1 MSNLKVCV
9 YCASSKQC
17 DPAYLDAAER
27 LGRHLARHQATLVYG
42 GGGAGAMARLAEGAL
57 SAGGTAIGIIPRFM
71 VELEWGHKQL
81 TEMRIVEDMRE
92 RKHQMLE
99 GADAVVALPGGCGT
113 LEELFETMTLK
124 RLGRYLGPIILV
136 NTRGFYDRVVAA
148 LEHCIAETIHGHPAP
163 GHVDGRERTGRSSG
177 SHPNRAALERRESQ
191 LCGAVTGSLPCCLPP
206 SAFNAFCQHAPKN

>member
-1 MSNLKVCV
+1 MHSLKVCV
-9 YCASSKQC
+9 YCASSQQC

-27 LGRHLARHQATLVYG
+27 LGRHLAGHQATLVYG

-57 SAGGTAIGIIPRFM
+57 GAGGKAIGIIPRFM

-81 TEMRIVEDMRE
+81 TELHIVEDMRE
-92 RKHQMLE
+92 RKRRMLD

-113 LEELFETMTLK
+113 LEELFEAITLK

-148 LEHCIAETIHGHPAP
+148 LEHCIAEHFMDARHRDIWTVVNDPEDVMGAIQTAP
-163 GHVDGRERTGRSSG
+163 RWSAE
-177 SHPNRAALERRESQ
+177 NRNF
-191 LCGAVTGSLPCCLPP
+191 AVL
-206 SAFNAFCQHAPKN
+206 

>member
-1 MSNLKVCV
+1 MANLKVCV

-17 DPAYLDAAER
+17 DTAYLDAADR
-27 LGRHLARHQATLVYG
+27 LGRHLARHQVTLVYG

-57 SAGGTAIGIIPRFM
+57 GAGGKAIGIIPRFM

-81 TEMRIVEDMRE
+81 TELHIVEDMRE
-92 RKHQMLE
+92 RKRRMLD

-113 LEELFETMTLK
+113 LEELFEAITLK

-148 LEHCIAETIHGHPAP
+148 LEHCIAEHFMDARHRDIWTVVNEPEDVMGAIQTAP
-163 GHVDGRERTGRSSG
+163 RWSAE
-177 SHPNRAALERRESQ
+177 NRNF
-191 LCGAVTGSLPCCLPP
+191 AVL
-206 SAFNAFCQHAPKN
+206 

>member
-1 MSNLKVCV
+1 MHSLKVCV
-9 YCASSKQC
+9 YCASSQQC

-27 LGRHLARHQATLVYG
+27 LGRHLAGHQATLVYG

-57 SAGGTAIGIIPRFM
+57 GAGGKAIGIIPRFM

-81 TEMRIVEDMRE
+81 TELHIVEDMRE
-92 RKHQMLE
+92 RKRRMLD

-113 LEELFETMTLK
+113 LEELFEAITLK

-148 LEHCIAETIHGHPAP
+148 LEHCIAEHFMDARHRDIWTVVNEPEDVMGAIQTAP
-163 GHVDGRERTGRSSG
+163 RWSAE
-177 SHPNRAALERRESQ
+177 NRNF
-191 LCGAVTGSLPCCLPP
+191 AVL
-206 SAFNAFCQHAPKN
+206 

>member
-1 MSNLKVCV
+1 MANLKVCV

-17 DPAYLDAAER
+17 DAAFLEAAER
-27 LGRHLARHQATLVYG
+27 LGRHLAHHQATLVYG

-57 SAGGTAIGIIPRFM
+57 GAGGTAIGVIPRFM

-92 RKHQMLE
+92 RKHRMLE

-113 LEELFETMTLK
+113 LEELFEAMTLK
-124 RLGRYLGPIILV
+124 RLGQYLGPIILV

-148 LEHCIAETIHGHPAP
+148 LEHCIGEHFMDPRHRDMWTMVNEPEEVLEAIQTAPRWSAE
-163 GHVDGRERTGRSSG
+163 
-177 SHPNRAALERRESQ
+177 NRNF
-191 LCGAVTGSLPCCLPP
+191 AVP
-206 SAFNAFCQHAPKN
+206 

>member
-1 MSNLKVCV
+1 MANLKVCV
-9 YCASSKQC
+9 YCASSQQC

-27 LGRHLARHQATLVYG
+27 LGRHLARHQVTLVYG
-42 GGGAGAMARLAEGAL
+42 GGGAGAMAQPRGMARW
-57 SAGGTAIGIIPRFM
+57 SAGGAVIGVIPRFM

-81 TEMRIVEDMRE
+81 TELRIVEDMRE

-124 RLGRYLGPIILV
+124 RLGQYLGPIILV

-148 LEHCIAETIHGHPAP
+148 LEHCIAERFMDTAAP
-163 GHVDGRERTGRSSG
+163 GYVDSRERAGRSSG
-177 SHPNRAALERRESQ
+177 SHPNRAPLERRESQ
-191 LCGAVTGSLPCCLPP
+191 LCGAVGCTGRRCAKHRMSLPRCGPC
-206 SAFNAFCQHAPKN
+206 N